1 MKLYQALPVIFI
13 TATACS
19 DGAEPFSQA
28 QGESIQFGV
37 TELSA
42 ASRADVS
49 ASPDTFMLHN
59 DTDTCNVTVA
69 VTVTDMCDDGPI
81 GRAAPAIGTDAIK
94 AFAIYSFYYPSATA
108 SPRPFFSNE
117 EAIRQ
122 ETEWI
127 TSTLYYWPDTPG
139 STLDFWA
146 MAGIDAQGVT
156 VTASQTGIDAMTID
170 YTVPQQASQQSDLM
184 IATTERL
191 NTPGV
196 SVPLRF
202 RHICSAVR
210 FVFGNEMQPGTIK
223 EITLSGIM
231 SKGRYTTQWNDL
243 ADATTFT
250 ITPDKTTSG
259 NETSGDPIA
268 PDYNTLMMIPQQL
281 GDDAMLTVLFADK
294 VTGNTRSLTAS
305 LAGNKWKQGTMTT
318 YRIGITPEYKLEFT
332 EPVET
337 QDAHYVICNSAIRI
351 SGLAA
356 DKTWTLTA
364 EASDG
369 ADVSVQFTADV
380 NEFVKQGFWTDKEI
394 VNGQT
399 VTSKSARGTAT
410 VTGSGSGDFPLTVF
424 LPENVS
430 DADRTIP
437 LTLSVDGAP
446 AEYTVTQQITQV
458 PPLWNGDTG
467 WEQIDD
473 HLTGAYGFQ
482 YTARHVFIYNN
493 SSALQSG
500 MDDVQDM
507 VNNLITQYQA
517 TDYVEHDKFYYRR
530 IEGWNISVGWRY
542 YVSIDYSK
550 LNNLGGKASS
560 PINGFDNTMQLFTFG
575 GSAISNTFEQAL
587 RQLRRINNTREA
599 AFRDRDP
606 SGNEYSTNK
615 DIPLSIQGNNINE
628 SQVLTLVLKK
638 NKYYL
643 NRYSNSETGV
653 ETTAPMILSDEIKWY
668 LPAWEQFSTMPAS
681 NFTRSDFW
689 SSTAYGDATRS
700 YAGDGNLHDR
710 MEMLKIRVAR
720 DR

>member
-19 DGAEPFSQA
+19 DGVEPFSMA

-49 ASPDTFMLHN
+49 ALPDTFMLHN
-59 DTDTCNVTVA
+59 GTDTCNVTVE
-69 VTVTDMCDDGPI
+69 VTVTDMCDNGPI

-94 AFAIYSFYYPSATA
+94 AFTIYSFYYPSATA

-117 EAIRQ
+117 EAIRH

-146 MAGIDAQGVT
+146 MADIDAQGVT
-156 VTASQTGIDAMTID
+156 VTASQTGIDAMAID
-170 YTVPQQASQQSDLM
+170 YTVPQRASQQSDLM

-191 NTPGV
+191 NTPDV

-223 EITLSGIM
+223 EITLSGIK

-243 ADATTFT
+243 TDATTFT
-250 ITPDKTTSG
+250 IATDKTTSG

-268 PDYNTLMMIPQQL
+268 HDYNTLMMIPQQL
-281 GDDAMLTVLFADK
+281 GDDAMLKILFEDN

-305 LAGNKWKQGTMTT
+305 LAGNEWKQGTTTT

-356 DKTWTLTA
+356 DKTWTLKA

-369 ADVSVQFTADV
+369 ADVSVQLTADV

-410 VTGSGSGDFPLTVF
+410 VTSSGSGDFPLTVF

-430 DADRTIP
+430 DADRTIT

-473 HLTGAYGFQ
+473 HLTGAYGFY
-482 YTARHVFIYNN
+482 YTAQIVYVYNN
-493 SSALQSG
+493 SSDLLTANRVRNMISNL
-500 MDDVQDM
+500 
-507 VNNLITQYQA
+507 VNQYNA
-517 TDYVEHDKFYYRR
+517 SSYVDYDSYTPSWGSRRFY
-530 IEGWNISVGWRY
+530 VA
-542 YVSIDYSK
+542 IDYSK
-550 LNNLGGKASS
+550 LSNIGSTASS
-560 PINGFDNTMQLFTFG
+560 SNDGHTNTIQLLNFG

-587 RQLRRINNTREA
+587 QQLKRIGTSNTP
-599 AFRDRDP
+599 AFRRRVNDDP
-606 SGNEYSTNK
+606 SEVPQEVEGSF
-615 DIPLSIQGNNINE
+615 INE
-628 SQVLTLVLKK
+628 SQALTIVLTK
-638 NKYYL
+638 NRYYL
-643 NRYSNSETGV
+643 NKFTDSNTGLETS
-653 ETTAPMILSDEIKWY
+653 APYIKEADIKWY
-668 LPAWEQFSTMPAS
+668 LPAYGQFDGMPAS
-681 NFTRSDFW
+681 SFSPGEFW
-689 SSTAYGDATRS
+689 SSTAFDDATQS
-700 YAGDGNLHDR
+700 YSGSGILTQR
-710 MEMLKIRVAR
+710 TTQLKIRVAR